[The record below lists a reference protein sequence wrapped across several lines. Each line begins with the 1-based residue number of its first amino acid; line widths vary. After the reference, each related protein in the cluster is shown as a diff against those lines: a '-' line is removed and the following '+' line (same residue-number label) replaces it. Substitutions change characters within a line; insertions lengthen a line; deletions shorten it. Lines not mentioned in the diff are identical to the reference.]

1 MRETIKILFGLYWL
15 EISVLALFLVIAFV
29 LEQKFN
35 FKKPRQWFFAFNSL
49 IFRRSFSVLAYAVP
63 YLDMINLHIPL
74 LQHDHPLV
82 LRLFMP
88 NFVTELIDIMQQIPF
103 LSFIYLSLGYGFFI
117 RYKVPGDRLVRYN
130 IMYSIMLVSLQ
141 GIINEMFIS
150 FTEAFIISDYLRSQV
165 TLMAFFCWLSL
176 YIPCFIRAL
185 LGKYDENK
193 FIREAV
199 EVHLGRDGPD
209 FIWWDRVRKDKA
221 PKRPPLN

>member
-1 MRETIKILFGLYWL
+1 
-15 EISVLALFLVIAFV
+15 
-29 LEQKFN
+29 
-35 FKKPRQWFFAFNSL
+35 
-49 IFRRSFSVLAYAVP
+49 
-63 YLDMINLHIPL
+63 
-74 LQHDHPLV
+74 
-82 LRLFMP
+82 MP

-117 RYKVPGDRLVRYN
+117 RYKIPGDRLVRYN

-141 GIINEMFIS
+141 GIVNEMFIS
-150 FTEAFIISDYLRSQV
+150 FTDVFIVSDYLRSQV

-209 FIWWDRVRKDKA
+209 FIWWDRIRKDKA

>member
-1 MRETIKILFGLYWL
+1 MKEAIRVLFGLYWL
-15 EISVLALFLVIAFV
+15 EIVILVLFLVIAFI

-35 FKKPRQWFFAFNSL
+35 FKKPREWFFAFNAL
-49 IFRRSFSVLAYAVP
+49 IFTRSFAALAYAVP

-74 LQHDHPLV
+74 LKDDHPLV

-88 NFVTELIDIMQQIPF
+88 NFVADSIDVIQQIPF
-103 LSFIYLSLGYGFFI
+103 LTFIYLSIGYGFFI
-117 RYKVPGDRLVRYN
+117 RYKIPGDRFVRYN

-141 GIINEMFIS
+141 GILNEMFLA
-150 FTEAFIISDYLRSQV
+150 FTDTFIVDDYLRSQV

-176 YIPCFIRAL
+176 YIPCFVRAF
-185 LGKYDENK
+185 LGKYDKNQ

-209 FIWWDRVRKDKA
+209 FIWWDRERKDKA

>member
-1 MRETIKILFGLYWL
+1 MKEAIRVLFGLYWL
-15 EISVLALFLVIAFV
+15 EIVILVLFLIIAFI

-35 FKKPRQWFFAFNSL
+35 FKKPREWFFAFNAL
-49 IFRRSFSVLAYAVP
+49 IFTRSFSALAYAVP

-74 LQHDHPLV
+74 LKDDHPLV

-88 NFVTELIDIMQQIPF
+88 NFVADSIDIIQQIPF
-103 LSFIYLSLGYGFFI
+103 LTFIYLSIGYGFFI
-117 RYKVPGDRLVRYN
+117 RYKIPGDRLVRYN

-141 GIINEMFIS
+141 GIVNEMFLA
-150 FTEAFIISDYLRSQV
+150 FTDTFIVDDYLRSQV

-176 YIPCFIRAL
+176 YIPCFVRAF
-185 LGKYDENK
+185 LGKYDNNQ

-209 FIWWDRVRKDKA
+209 FIWWDRERKDKA
-221 PKRPPLN
+221 PKRPPMN